1 MDTIEVKMQSP
12 TKKRAGDDDSSGHGG
27 KRRASTPPRLTRSMF
42 KKLNQDGG
50 PPVELNP
57 GLEMGVRRRG
67 PRTRPPKRPAQDE
80 AVVGSVKRTATT
92 QGRGPEPQ
100 SKEPQPTEPEPIEPQ
115 RTQLQT
121 THQDKRISEADV
133 AAASRLAQAAIAAGL
148 TGNTS
153 EAGTPVNEDQSS
165 LVRFTKQDLRE
176 VLSDAVIENEIR
188 RTMEPHWLA
197 RMEFLTWLERP
208 AADMHHIKKQI
219 RRLAVRWSKD
229 LRNQDAVDVDIPI
242 STLESWR
249 ADIVIVGGPSE
260 DTDTSAAMDENG
272 KTGDHKK
279 GDEKEVDKED
289 LEMDED
295 MNQVVKE
302 QGDEK
307 KGDENG
313 VLHDSHEIAETLAE
327 SVTLTVRDMAE
338 WKEAFDKEMAAEPNF
353 RSKRAWATRVSES
366 QREAK
371 MLEEKVWNLDV
382 YKSECVTQ
390 STIQA
395 ADQLLDE
402 LQKFRIGLRMDREA
416 FWDEFDQEGAEV
428 LLGKTEVDQSAEEEL
443 QEVVQEDEAQDIVAE
458 KEDIQMTELEA
469 EVEDVQ
475 MTESEELQGSNVGD
489 SGISELNPG
498 QTEQP
503 FRVADDNDS
512 NATIVKPEQTSGEKP
527 TQEASP
533 SVKRE
538 EPPPLP
544 VRVADLQSKDK
555 VPNAQERSPR
565 SPRETYAGKGIISP
579 WEENKSGQPAE
590 LERQDR
596 EGQAAEAGEKLNSR
610 GKTPWLPDK
619 RGSHSPSWKWPG
631 DQKEEPKVIDPD
643 ATAAVGGDKPSD
655 ELGSDTSSALFSSR
669 SVSAEEVSNEEEHT
683 ADQALTTSE
692 MTGVPRNTSSMTS
705 SIHVE
710 GIDGASSKAEDTT
723 DQTLVISSIPCLQ
736 QDTSCVASRSRPV
749 SPEIIISK
757 VKNTTDSSST
767 ASDISSL
774 PEDTGSLTSGRSE
787 AGEEV
792 EVENTMDRD
801 SAASNVP
808 QDTSLSQE
816 TDPSTTGVRIES
828 TEENGG
834 GRENTGDIISPS
846 SHVARLLREVS
857 QPQDTGSPTTSTPSE
872 SIEGIGL
879 EPKEKE
885 VHQTSSTNL
894 PPEPSPT
901 AFGIRSGSDAGVGG
915 EIESTVDDHAAM
927 TSDSAGVPRGSN
939 VGEDLEPPPAFSIGV
954 SPIVVPNVRYIK
966 PQWESLFSPEE
977 PTFGANDF
985 SANEADDGD
994 DEDDQFYDI
1003 DDVDDR
1009 EADDVDP

>member
-1 MDTIEVKMQSP
+1 MP
-12 TKKRAGDDDSSGHGG
+12 
-27 KRRASTPPRLTRSMF
+27 
-42 KKLNQDGG
+42 
-50 PPVELNP
+50 
-57 GLEMGVRRRG
+57 
-67 PRTRPPKRPAQDE
+67 DE

-92 QGRGPEPQ
+92 QGRGPESQSKGPQPTEPQPMEPQ
-100 SKEPQPTEPEPIEPQ
+100 SKEPQLI
-115 RTQLQT
+115 QLQT
-121 THQDKRISEADV
+121 TDQDKRISEADV

-153 EAGTPVNEDQSS
+153 EAGTPVDEDQSR

-176 VLSDAVIENEIR
+176 VLSDAVIEDEIR
-188 RTMEPHWLA
+188 QTMEPHWLA

-249 ADIVIVGGPSE
+249 ADIVVVGGPSE
-260 DTDTSAAMDENG
+260 DTDIRNAMDESGN
-272 KTGDHKK
+272 TGDDKK
-279 GDEKEVDKED
+279 GDENEGDKED
-289 LEMDED
+289 LEMGGD
-295 MNQVVKE
+295 MNQERKE
-302 QGDEK
+302 QGDEEE
-307 KGDENG
+307 GDENE
-313 VLHDSHEIAETLAE
+313 VLPDSHEVAETLAE
-327 SVTLTVRDMAE
+327 YVTSTVRDMAE
-338 WKEAFDKEMAAEPNF
+338 WKEAFNKEMAAEPNF
-353 RSKRAWATRVSES
+353 RSKRAWAARVSES
-366 QREAK
+366 KREAK
-371 MLEEKVWNLDV
+371 ILEEKVWNLDV

-390 STIQA
+390 ATMQA

-428 LLGKTEVDQSAEEEL
+428 LLGKTEIGQSAEETI
-443 QEVVQEDEAQDIVAE
+443 QEVVQEHEAQDIVAE

-475 MTESEELQGSNVGD
+475 MTESEELQGSSTGD
-489 SGISELNPG
+489 GGATELNPG
-498 QTEQP
+498 PIERP
-503 FRVADDNDS
+503 SRVADDHDS
-512 NATIVKPEQTSGEKP
+512 NATTVKPEHPSDEEP
-527 TQEASP
+527 AQEASP

-544 VRVADLQSKDK
+544 ARVADLQSKDE
-555 VPNAQERSPR
+555 VPKAQQRSPR
-565 SPRETYAGKGIISP
+565 SPKTTYAGKGIISSR
-579 WEENKSGQPAE
+579 EEDKSGQPAE

-631 DQKEEPKVIDPD
+631 EQKEEAKVINPD
-643 ATAAVGGDKPSD
+643 ATAAAEGDKPSH

-669 SVSAEEVSNEEEHT
+669 SVSAEEVSDEEQHI
-683 ADQALTTSE
+683 ADQALTTSDLA
-692 MTGVPRNTSSMTS
+692 GVPQNTSSMTS
-705 SIHVE
+705 RIHVK
-710 GIDGASSKAEDTT
+710 GIERASSKADDTT
-723 DQTLVISSIPCLQ
+723 DQTLATSSIPCLP
-736 QDTSCVASRSRPV
+736 QDTSCVASRSRSV
-749 SPEIIISK
+749 SPEIISNK
-757 VKNTTDSSST
+757 VKSTTDSSST

-774 PEDTGSLTSGRSE
+774 PEDTGSSTPGRSE

-792 EVENTMDRD
+792 EVENTVDRD
-801 SAASNVP
+801 SAAPNVP
-808 QDTSLSQE
+808 EDTSLSQE

-834 GRENTGDIISPS
+834 RRESTGDTISPS
-846 SHVARLLREVS
+846 SHVARLLQEVS
-857 QPQDTGSPTTSTPSE
+857 QPQDTGYPTIGTPSR
-872 SIEGIGL
+872 SVARIGL
-879 EPKEKE
+879 EPKEEE
-885 VHQTSSTNL
+885 VDQTSSTNL
-894 PPEPSPT
+894 PPEKSPT
-901 AFGIRSGSDAGVGG
+901 TSGIRSGSDAGVGG
-915 EIESTVDDHAAM
+915 EVESTVDDHGAT
-927 TSDSAGVPRGSN
+927 TSDAAGVPRGSN
-939 VGEDLEPPPAFSIGV
+939 VAEDLEPPPAFSIGV
-954 SPIVVPNVRYIK
+954 SPIIVPNVRYIK

-1003 DDVDDR
+1003 DEVDDR